1 MGAEPPKPQKKA
13 TIEDSIIEMK
23 IQSKA
28 IMRASKKA
36 EKES

>member
-1 MGAEPPKPQKKA
+1 MGAEPPKPQKKV